1 MDVDADL
8 ILCGDWISSHDLHHL
23 IHLYAA
29 RRVSLQSCTALL
41 QLDFLPVSARPLVRT
56 LSVIGHGEF
65 RWLLR
70 QIEQRPR
77 RPRILQHRRPR
88 SLGPLA
94 RCQRYGARRDGR
106 DRSTRARGKQ
116 NSFESF
122 RIQVNSFVHVL
133 STKFNEERFITVTSS

>member
-94 RCQRYGARRDGR
+94 CCQPYGARRDGR
-106 DRSTRARGKQ
+106 DRSRLTA
-116 NSFESF
+116 
-122 RIQVNSFVHVL
+122 L
-133 STKFNEERFITVTSS
+133 SSRKTKFV